1 MATETEQ
8 NEQQEETTAQDE
20 SNGGNGGHKTAVR
33 AAAIA
38 AATGATAFAAKKAL
52 SGRDQPEGEE
62 GKKER
67 KSSGGQDESMVGAM
81 LASGWHAAK
90 DSLLPFAEDAAGAA
104 GEWVAREGPE
114 VISETIVP
122 RFIRGFEKARRAS
135 SSDDGGEGE

>member
-8 NEQQEETTAQDE
+8 QEQTAAQDE

-52 SGRDQPEGEE
+52 SGRDQSEGEE
-62 GKKER
+62 GSKQR
-67 KSSGGQDESMVGAM
+67 KSSGGDETMVGAM
-81 LASGWHAAK
+81 LTSGWHAAT

-104 GEWVAREGPE
+104 GAWVAREGPE
-114 VISETIVP
+114 IISETIVP
-122 RFIRGFEKARRAS
+122 RFIRGFEKARAS
-135 SSDDGGEGE
+135 SSDDGGGEGE